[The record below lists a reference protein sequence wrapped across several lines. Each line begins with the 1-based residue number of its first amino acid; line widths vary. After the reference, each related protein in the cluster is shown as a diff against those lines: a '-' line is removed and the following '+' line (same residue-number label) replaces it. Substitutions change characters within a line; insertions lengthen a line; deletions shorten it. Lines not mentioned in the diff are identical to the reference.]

1 MSLIKLGNAWMKK
14 ERRAEDR
21 NGEDGYKNRRFFNNG
36 TIYKMLAAMILGGGV
51 TGTGISLAPITSA
64 DHDKIVGLENKIEY
78 QEKLLEAK
86 FETINEK
93 IKSVDS
99 KLDIVLERISEV
111 HNN

>member
-1 MSLIKLGNAWMKK
+1 MSLIKLENTWMKK

-51 TGTGISLAPITSA
+51 TGTGISLAPGTAA
-64 DHDKIVGLENKIEY
+64 DHDKILSLESKVSY
-78 QEKLLEAK
+78 QEKVFEAK
-86 FETINEK
+86 LETINAE
-93 IKSVDS
+93 IRAVDG
-99 KLDIVLERISEV
+99 KLDIVLERISEI